1 MMDDAASVTV
11 RRLIT
16 EDAEA
21 FRTLRLE
28 ALSCAPEAF
37 SASYADE
44 IAKPDG
50 WFSAILAS
58 EAATAMFGAFAGD
71 ELVGMAGFGSNAQE
85 KLRHKGGLWSVYV
98 REAWR
103 RRGIGR
109 TLVKHIIEH
118 AHGKVLM
125 LQATVNADNVE
136 AHALYEHLG
145 FKTYGKE
152 PKALR
157 IGETY
162 FDDELLWLDLT
173 V

>member
-1 MMDDAASVTV
+1 MASDSVSI
-11 RRLIT
+11 RRLT
-16 EDAEA
+16 AADAEA

-37 SASYADE
+37 SASHADE
-44 IAKPDG
+44 VAKSDG
-50 WFSAILAS
+50 WFSTILS
-58 EAATAMFGAFAGD
+58 EEAATAVFGAVEDG

-85 KLRHKGGLWSVYV
+85 KLRHKGSLWTVYV

-109 TLVKHIIEH
+109 LLVQQVIRH

-125 LQATVNADNVE
+125 LQATVNADNAE
-136 AHALYEHLG
+136 AHGLYAHLG
-145 FKTYGKE
+145 FVAYGRE
-152 PKALR
+152 PQALR
-157 IGETY
+157 IGDVY

-173 V
+173 K

>member
-1 MMDDAASVTV
+1 MASDRVSI
-11 RRLIT
+11 RRLT
-16 EDAEA
+16 AADAEA

-37 SASYADE
+37 SASHADE
-44 IAKPDG
+44 IAKSDG
-50 WFSAILAS
+50 WFSTILS
-58 EAATAMFGAFAGD
+58 EEAATAVFGAVEDG

-85 KLRHKGGLWSVYV
+85 KLRHKGSLWTVYV

-109 TLVKHIIEH
+109 LLVQQVIRH

-125 LQATVNADNVE
+125 LQATVNADNAE
-136 AHALYEHLG
+136 AHGLYARLG
-145 FKTYGKE
+145 FVAYGRE
-152 PKALR
+152 PQALR
-157 IGETY
+157 IGDVY

-173 V
+173 K